1 MDQTLLLGL
10 AALYVSPT
18 VIVLVRRPTM
28 PLLIITLDLLLGWT
42 IAGWA
47 AALVCSIAFPRRR
60 DLRAQALTAADPI
73 ASPLATASG
82 DPQSASFLR
91 DPLTV
96 GVLTFLGSAAY
107 YLWWFWQFFK
117 LARRE
122 RFPRAR
128 SFWWIFVPI
137 YGLAVIYRNFE
148 DLELR
153 LSPQMRGRFN
163 AKTALVLIIA
173 GNLWAGFSAR
183 LAEPAAIGFYLI
195 GGAFLGAAIYTVQ
208 GAANAYLHAAYPGR
222 KAKSTSLGEV
232 TALVAGMCILFLSVA
247 GATLALNAPHRPVAV
262 TTSTLKTPYPIRPTP
277 TPTPLPSAG
286 PFPVS
291 GNGLRMTSEPGD
303 FIGGGV
309 PRTYDQSTATFRQV
323 FGPVPP
329 EGIDIELGTMQQED
343 EWDLEFVPPPGQ
355 RLHLGTY
362 QIAVGTPLN
371 QDGGAGLAIQGEG
384 RGCDFV
390 SGSFTITRLKFTP
403 AGDLQAFDATFVQR
417 CDYHPDAPA
426 LQGQL
431 RFDKP

>member
-10 AALYVSPT
+10 AALYVRPT

-28 PLLIITLDLLLGWT
+28 PLLIITLDLLFGWT

-60 DLRAQALTAADPI
+60 DLRAKALTAADPI

-208 GAANAYLHAAYPGR
+208 GAPNAYLHAAYPGR
-222 KAKSTSLGEV
+222 KAKSTQPRRSYRPGGWDVHSL
-232 TALVAGMCILFLSVA
+232 LVRCRRYVG
-247 GATLALNAPHRPVAV
+247 TE
-262 TTSTLKTPYPIRPTP
+262 RPT
-277 TPTPLPSAG
+277 SAG
-286 PFPVS
+286 
-291 GNGLRMTSEPGD
+291 R
-303 FIGGGV
+303 
-309 PRTYDQSTATFRQV
+309 
-323 FGPVPP
+323 
-329 EGIDIELGTMQQED
+329 
-343 EWDLEFVPPPGQ
+343 
-355 RLHLGTY
+355 
-362 QIAVGTPLN
+362 
-371 QDGGAGLAIQGEG
+371 
-384 RGCDFV
+384 
-390 SGSFTITRLKFTP
+390 
-403 AGDLQAFDATFVQR
+403 
-417 CDYHPDAPA
+417 
-426 LQGQL
+426 
-431 RFDKP
+431 

>member
-173 GNLWAGFSAR
+173 ATFGLDFPPVWPNR
-183 LAEPAAIGFYLI
+183 QPLA
-195 GGAFLGAAIYTVQ
+195 
-208 GAANAYLHAAYPGR
+208 
-222 KAKSTSLGEV
+222 STSSAARFSGPRSTQSKAPQTPICTRRTRAARRSPPASEKLPPWWLGC
-232 TALVAGMCILFLSVA
+232 AFSSC
-247 GATLALNAPHRPVAV
+247 
-262 TTSTLKTPYPIRPTP
+262 
-277 TPTPLPSAG
+277 PLPA
-286 PFPVS
+286 
-291 GNGLRMTSEPGD
+291 LR
-303 FIGGGV
+303 
-309 PRTYDQSTATFRQV
+309 
-323 FGPVPP
+323 
-329 EGIDIELGTMQQED
+329 
-343 EWDLEFVPPPGQ
+343 W
-355 RLHLGTY
+355 H
-362 QIAVGTPLN
+362 
-371 QDGGAGLAIQGEG
+371 
-384 RGCDFV
+384 
-390 SGSFTITRLKFTP
+390 
-403 AGDLQAFDATFVQR
+403 
-417 CDYHPDAPA
+417 
-426 LQGQL
+426 
-431 RFDKP
+431 